1 MIALIQR
8 VCRSL
13 VAVDN
18 KIVGEIGKGL
28 NILLG
33 VKQGDTIDDAK
44 YLAKKV
50 SDLRIFEDKN
60 NKMNLSVKDI
70 GGDILIIPQFTL
82 LADCKKGN
90 RPSFT
95 NAEQPDI
102 AKYLYKEFI
111 NLINVQEI
119 KTQEGVFGA
128 DMTVEIIND
137 GPVTI
142 IIDSNMK

>member
-111 NLINVQEI
+111 NLIDAQGI
-119 KTQEGVFGA
+119 KTQEGIFGA

>member
-33 VKQGDTIDDAK
+33 VKQGDTIEDAK

-111 NLINVQEI
+111 NLIDAQGI

>member
-82 LADCKKGN
+82 LADCKRGN